1 MPCRVLVLVWRL
13 GRLLRV
19 SDRKGEAR
27 EVEKNAVKV
36 WLYFEV
42 NSSVQTV
49 LGAMI
54 NALSRCLAVLR
65 MPRTTTY
72 GERILGKQ

>member
-1 MPCRVLVLVWRL
+1 M
-13 GRLLRV
+13 
-19 SDRKGEAR
+19 
-27 EVEKNAVKV
+27 EKNAVKV